1 MSKKL
6 CSILLAFAM
15 IMLTITNAFAAVQFE
30 NVDGSTFKI
39 ENLKEL
45 GFISG
50 YEDGSLRLDQYIK
63 RSEFAKVLV
72 HAFDK
77 EQEAEAI
84 KGKFKPFKD
93 VEESHWANGIISI
106 VKNLKGINNTQI
118 INGYPDGTFRPEE
131 HITNAEALKMLVC
144 CVKAD
149 LTEEM
154 YKNAEWFESWVK
166 WAIELGIIGAES
178 DVPNIV
184 DMNAKVTRGN
194 VFTMFYNAFE
204 EDEVERPIEKTE
216 EKEPEKKTEDKKE
229 EKSVAPDRHAGSRH
243 DRYDRY
249 PEYPYYPDLPI
260 VPFEPPVPEVKTYS
274 ISIDSSANGIVSA
287 DKYSAEEGEI
297 VNLRIIP
304 NEGYKLDALE
314 VTDAFG
320 NRVQL
325 VNQWFAMPSSN
336 VVVSAKFVEETVK
349 PVEFDKDNIKNIEI
363 KSEPSKMNYV
373 EGEQLNLS
381 GFVVTLTDIN
391 DNTVDVD
398 YNDFLEYGI
407 DVEPVDGTVL
417 GLEDNGKQIT
427 VSKSGIEATTN
438 QIEVKEL
445 QYNDDLFASIEI
457 ISEPENL
464 TYNEGDSLKLNGL
477 KVKLTDTNGK
487 TKEVDLKDF
496 GANGIT
502 TEPENEATLS
512 LTDNGKAI
520 SVTKSSKTVETAKK
534 LEITELEYNDNLF
547 ESLEIINEPA
557 NLSYTEKD
565 KLDLT
570 GLKVKLTD
578 TNGKTKE
585 VELKEFADNGITTE
599 PANGYELKTT
609 DNGKAISVTKG
620 EVTKTTTGKL
630 EITELTYDETKF
642 ESLEIISE
650 PENLSYKE
658 KEKLDLIGLKVILT
672 DKNGKT
678 KEVDL
683 KDFAANGITTEPEN
697 EATLSLTDNGKAISV
712 KKASKTVET
721 TKKLEV
727 TELEYDDTKFDKL
740 EIVNEPTKLSY
751 TEKEKLDLTGLKV
764 RLTDSNGKTKE
775 VDQKDFAN
783 YNITTEPGIGA
794 ELKTTDNGKAI
805 SVTKSSKTVET
816 AKKLEI
822 TELEYNDNL
831 FESLEIINEPANL
844 SYTEKDKLDLTG
856 LKVKLTDTN
865 GKTKEVELKEFA
877 DNGIT
882 TEPANGYELK
892 TTDNGKA
899 VKVTKVTKTAET
911 NPLTV
916 TELPYNDDLFAK
928 LEIIS
933 EPTNLKYKE
942 NDKLD
947 LTGLKV
953 KLTDSNG
960 KTKEVELK
968 DFANYKITTA
978 PANEATLSLADKGKA
993 ISVKKGETTAT
1004 TTNTIEIIVF
1014 NPDKIVGIKV
1024 KDQPN
1029 KMVYDEGMAL
1039 DLDGMVIT
1047 LTDENGLTKD
1057 VEFARGAGTEYSK
1070 YIKTSIEDR
1079 NILGEEHNEK
1089 FIIVSL
1095 SQNPNIKTQ
1104 TKILIVKHY
1113 FTIKYR
1119 GIWIAGVISIP
1130 DDGLQEKV
1138 EEGSLWEYPSNE
1150 GKKITLDRTGYEFI
1164 GWQTE
1169 DGREI
1174 KTPFRPSKDM
1184 VMVAKWRDK
1193 NQPTIEYLKDQFETA
1208 AKLSTSIIKD
1218 KNKESLG
1225 LEYNEKVITIV
1236 PAKME
1241 AFNITEYN
1249 LINELQKLVKENFL
1263 TGYTINSK
1271 TRELNSSLTVN
1282 QMLEY
1287 LIQDFAAIANVNVM
1301 GLDYSNKSQVTD
1313 KVKEILTTLANSDK
1327 TVEVTVN
1334 LAKDD
1339 VNTTDVYKFV
1349 FLKYKDMS
1357 ASEVE
1362 STNNFYNELM
1372 KNTVNSVNQQGIW
1385 ENDPNKP
1392 DASVKV
1398 PVFKTEYDGN
1408 KNVYTININTR
1419 YTDLLAKQTGGTG
1432 FKTAVVNFL
1441 TGGHVGKNGKVQNN
1455 LQKVKI
1461 TQIGTGKSVIV
1472 DREQL
1477 NEIVHVNLGN
1487 MKSLLAPFSYIFM
1500 PEGKDVNT
1508 LSLQD
1513 LVGQEATFEYTYV
1526 NENYETYTV
1535 VRTVKFGTFTE

>member
-1 MSKKL
+1 M
-6 CSILLAFAM
+6 
-15 IMLTITNAFAAVQFE
+15 
-30 NVDGSTFKI
+30 
-39 ENLKEL
+39 
-45 GFISG
+45 
-50 YEDGSLRLDQYIK
+50 
-63 RSEFAKVLV
+63 
-72 HAFDK
+72 
-77 EQEAEAI
+77 
-84 KGKFKPFKD
+84 
-93 VEESHWANGIISI
+93 
-106 VKNLKGINNTQI
+106 
-118 INGYPDGTFRPEE
+118 
-131 HITNAEALKMLVC
+131 
-144 CVKAD
+144 
-149 LTEEM
+149 
-154 YKNAEWFESWVK
+154 
-166 WAIELGIIGAES
+166 
-178 DVPNIV
+178 
-184 DMNAKVTRGN
+184 
-194 VFTMFYNAFE
+194 
-204 EDEVERPIEKTE
+204 
-216 EKEPEKKTEDKKE
+216 
-229 EKSVAPDRHAGSRH
+229 
-243 DRYDRY
+243 
-249 PEYPYYPDLPI
+249 
-260 VPFEPPVPEVKTYS
+260 
-274 ISIDSSANGIVSA
+274 
-287 DKYSAEEGEI
+287 
-297 VNLRIIP
+297 
-304 NEGYKLDALE
+304 
-314 VTDAFG
+314 
-320 NRVQL
+320 
-325 VNQWFAMPSSN
+325 
-336 VVVSAKFVEETVK
+336 
-349 PVEFDKDNIKNIEI
+349 
-363 KSEPSKMNYV
+363 
-373 EGEQLNLS
+373 
-381 GFVVTLTDIN
+381 
-391 DNTVDVD
+391 
-398 YNDFLEYGI
+398 
-407 DVEPVDGTVL
+407 
-417 GLEDNGKQIT
+417 
-427 VSKSGIEATTN
+427 
-438 QIEVKEL
+438 
-445 QYNDDLFASIEI
+445 
-457 ISEPENL
+457 
-464 TYNEGDSLKLNGL
+464 
-477 KVKLTDTNGK
+477 
-487 TKEVDLKDF
+487 
-496 GANGIT
+496 
-502 TEPENEATLS
+502 
-512 LTDNGKAI
+512 
-520 SVTKSSKTVETAKK
+520 
-534 LEITELEYNDNLF
+534 
-547 ESLEIINEPA
+547 
-557 NLSYTEKD
+557 
-565 KLDLT
+565 
-570 GLKVKLTD
+570 
-578 TNGKTKE
+578 
-585 VELKEFADNGITTE
+585 
-599 PANGYELKTT
+599 
-609 DNGKAISVTKG
+609 
-620 EVTKTTTGKL
+620 
-630 EITELTYDETKF
+630 
-642 ESLEIISE
+642 
-650 PENLSYKE
+650 
-658 KEKLDLIGLKVILT
+658 
-672 DKNGKT
+672 
-678 KEVDL
+678 
-683 KDFAANGITTEPEN
+683 
-697 EATLSLTDNGKAISV
+697 
-712 KKASKTVET
+712 
-721 TKKLEV
+721 
-727 TELEYDDTKFDKL
+727 
-740 EIVNEPTKLSY
+740 
-751 TEKEKLDLTGLKV
+751 
-764 RLTDSNGKTKE
+764 
-775 VDQKDFAN
+775 
-783 YNITTEPGIGA
+783 
-794 ELKTTDNGKAI
+794 
-805 SVTKSSKTVET
+805 
-816 AKKLEI
+816 
-822 TELEYNDNL
+822 EYNDNL

>member
-63 RSEFAKVLV
+63 RSEFAKLLIL
-72 HAFDK
+72 AFDK

-93 VEESHWANGIISI
+93 VNESHWANGIISI
-106 VKNLKGINNTQI
+106 VKNLKGVNNTQI

-144 CVKAD
+144 CAKAD

-154 YKNAEWFESWVK
+154 VKNAEWFESWVK

-204 EDEVERPIEKTE
+204 EDEVERPIEKSE
-216 EKEPEKKTEDKKE
+216 EKEPEKKTEEKKE
-229 EKSVAPDRHAGSRH
+229 EKSVAPDKHAGSRHDRH

-274 ISIDSSANGIVSA
+274 INIDSSANGLVSA

-304 NEGYKLDALE
+304 NEGYKLDTLE
-314 VTDAFG
+314 VIDAFG
-320 NRVQL
+320 SKVQL

-336 VVVSAKFVEETVK
+336 VVVKAKFIEDTVK

-363 KSEPSKMNYV
+363 QSEPSKMNYV

-391 DNTVDVD
+391 DNTVEVP

-407 DVEPVDGTVL
+407 DVKPANETEL
-417 GLEDNGKQIT
+417 SLEDNGEQIT
-427 VSKSGIEATTN
+427 VSKSGIEAKTN
-438 QIEVKEL
+438 PVEVTVL
-445 QYNDDLFASIEI
+445 PYNDDLFAS
-457 ISEPENL
+457 
-464 TYNEGDSLKLNGL
+464 
-477 KVKLTDTNGK
+477 
-487 TKEVDLKDF
+487 
-496 GANGIT
+496 
-502 TEPENEATLS
+502 
-512 LTDNGKAI
+512 
-520 SVTKSSKTVETAKK
+520 
-534 LEITELEYNDNLF
+534 
-547 ESLEIINEPA
+547 LEIIDEPE

-599 PANGYELKTT
+599 PANGYELTTSNNGQAVKVTKGTETVKTNTLTVTELPYNDDLFASLEIIDEPEKLSYKEKEQLNLTGLKVKLTDSNGKTKEVELQDFEANKITTDPANGAALKTT
-609 DNGKAISVTKG
+609 DNGKAISV
-620 EVTKTTTGKL
+620 
-630 EITELTYDETKF
+630 
-642 ESLEIISE
+642 
-650 PENLSYKE
+650 
-658 KEKLDLIGLKVILT
+658 
-672 DKNGKT
+672 
-678 KEVDL
+678 
-683 KDFAANGITTEPEN
+683 
-697 EATLSLTDNGKAISV
+697 
-712 KKASKTVET
+712 KKSSKTVET

-764 RLTDSNGKTKE
+764 KLTDSNGKTKE

-783 YNITTEPGIGA
+783 YNITTEPGNGA

-805 SVTKSSKTVET
+805 SVTKGEETVET
-816 AKKLEI
+816 TNKLEV
-822 TELEYNDNL
+822 TELPYNDDL
-831 FESLEIINEPANL
+831 FESLEIISEPEKLSYKEKDKLNLKGLKVKLTDSNGKSKEVELKDFAENKITTVPANEATLSLQDNGKAISVTKGTETVKTNTLTVTELPYNDDLFASLEIINEPTNL
-844 SYTEKDKLDLTG
+844 KYKEKDKLDLTG

-882 TEPANGYELK
+882 TEPAN
-892 TTDNGKA
+892 
-899 VKVTKVTKTAET
+899 
-911 NPLTV
+911 
-916 TELPYNDDLFAK
+916 
-928 LEIIS
+928 
-933 EPTNLKYKE
+933 
-942 NDKLD
+942 
-947 LTGLKV
+947 
-953 KLTDSNG
+953 
-960 KTKEVELK
+960 
-968 DFANYKITTA
+968 
-978 PANEATLSLADKGKA
+978 EATLSLQDNGKTITVQKGK
-993 ISVKKGETTAT
+993 KTQTTK
-1004 TTNTIEIIVF
+1004 NTIEIIVF

-1024 KDQPN
+1024 KNQPN

-1057 VEFARGAGTEYSK
+1057 VEFARGAETEYSK

-1079 NILGEEHNEK
+1079 DILGEEHNEK

-1095 SQNPNIKTQ
+1095 NQNPNIKTQ

-1113 FTIKYR
+1113 FTIGYK
-1119 GIWIAGVISIP
+1119 GVWIGGKHNL
-1130 DDGLQEKV
+1130 DDMFLGQPIEDKV
-1138 EEGSLWEYPSNE
+1138 EDGSLWEYPSMN
-1150 GKKITLDRTGYEFI
+1150 GQKINLDRTGYEFI
-1164 GWQTE
+1164 GWQTD

-1174 KTPFRPSKDM
+1174 KTPFIVTKDM
-1184 VMVAKWRDK
+1184 IMVAKWRDK
-1193 NQPTIEYLKDQFETA
+1193 NQPIREFLKEQFESA
-1208 AKLSTSIIKD
+1208 AKLSTSIVKD
-1218 KNKESLG
+1218 NNKESLG

-1241 AFNITEYN
+1241 AFNIAEYN

-1271 TRELNSSLTVN
+1271 TRELNSSLTEN

-1287 LIQDFAAIANVNVM
+1287 LIQDFASIANVNVM
-1301 GLDYSNKSQVTD
+1301 GLDYSNKSQVSD

-1385 ENDPNKP
+1385 ENDPNNP